1 MSYIL
6 IEEKAWLELRRLAEI
21 MTAKVRLLERHFYP
35 IDKEGW
41 IDNTAVC
48 K

>member
-6 IEEKAWLELRRLAEI
+6 IEEKAWLELRTLAER

-35 IDKEGW
+35 VDNEGW
-41 IDNTAVC
+41 IDKAAVC